1 MNLIKLADKKR
12 ERIAKRQMFEQL
24 FDDFYTNR
32 GKVYKVN
39 FFRGLFFGFGSVLGG
54 TVFVA
59 VVVWIL
65 SALANWTPFIGD
77 VIRAIVK
84 MVEA

>member
-1 MNLIKLADKKR
+1 MSLIKLAEKKR
-12 ERIAKRQMFEQL
+12 ERIAKRKMFEQL
-24 FDDFYTNR
+24 FDDFYSNR

-39 FFRGLFFGFGSVLGG
+39 FIRGLFFGFGSVLGG

-65 SALANWTPFIGD
+65 SHLANWIPFIGD
-77 VIRAIVK
+77 VIKLINNSVQA
-84 MVEA
+84 